1 MDFTWLAILA
11 SLAMG
16 IGTALIFV
24 FAVKGNCFQNLED
37 AKYQVF
43 WSDLEEP
50 ADEPKRET
58 KNGEGADNTGHERG
72 EQRDAD

>member
-1 MDFTWLAILA
+1 
-11 SLAMG
+11 
-16 IGTALIFV
+16 
-24 FAVKGNCFQNLED
+24 VKGNYFQNLEE

-58 KNGEGADNTGHERG
+58 KNGEGADNTGHARG